1 MIKLTLSLKRKGGL
15 PSKIKTI
22 LGYVLTKTRTTPKTI
37 SYEVTVLKYK
47 EIKEIISNIKNT
59 CRVYNY
65 EIDCIQVIANEKK
78 TTTLVTINNNDMIV
92 VNIVIP
98 ETIQKNTKSY
108 IIKHNS
114 FKLSYATNDEDSYL
128 FNVNPTTPVKDET
141 YLWLPY
147 KDYKALKK
155 LLKAFDFSLR
165 KDKQQNDT

>member
-59 CRVYNY
+59 CILYNY

-78 TTTLVTINNNDMIV
+78 TTTLVTMKDNNIV

-98 ETIQKNTKSY
+98 DTIQKNTESY

-114 FKLSYATNDEDSYL
+114 LKLSYVTNDEDSYL